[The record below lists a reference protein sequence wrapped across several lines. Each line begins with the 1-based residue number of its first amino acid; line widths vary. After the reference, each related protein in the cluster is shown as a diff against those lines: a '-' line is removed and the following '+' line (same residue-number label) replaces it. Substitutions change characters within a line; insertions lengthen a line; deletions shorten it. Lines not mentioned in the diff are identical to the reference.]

1 MKTGNIS
8 HMSEQLKNPV
18 NGRDHIQGPAS
29 APLVLVEYGDYQC
42 PSCGESYLILKSVQ
56 QQLGNKLRFIFR
68 NFPLEE
74 HPDAFGAA
82 MAAEAAAL
90 QHKFWEMH
98 DLLYSNQL
106 YLGSDD
112 LLGYA
117 EELGLDTRRF
127 SQDLQSEVLAAKI
140 QAEFESGESSG
151 VTGTPNFY
159 INGEKYNGDW
169 EGDSLTHYLKRLL

>member
-1 MKTGNIS
+1 
-8 HMSEQLKNPV
+8 MSEQLQNSVTNK
-18 NGRDHIQGPAS
+18 DHIRGLQT
-29 APLVLVEYGDYQC
+29 APLELLEYGDYQC
-42 PSCGESYLILKSVQ
+42 PSCGEAYFAIKQVQ
-56 QQLGNKLRFIFR
+56 QELGKQVKFIFR
-68 NFPLEE
+68 NFPLAE

-106 YLGSDD
+106 YLSSDD

-117 EELGLDTRRF
+117 EELGLDIQKFT
-127 SQDLQSEVLAAKI
+127 QDLQSEALASKI
-140 QAEFESGESSG
+140 QADFDGGENSG

-159 INGEKYNGDW
+159 INGEKYDGDW
-169 EGDSLTHYLKRLL
+169 EGDSLIYHLKRLL

>member
-1 MKTGNIS
+1 
-8 HMSEQLKNPV
+8 MSEQLQNSVTNK
-18 NGRDHIQGPAS
+18 DHIRGLQT
-29 APLVLVEYGDYQC
+29 APLELVEYGDYQC
-42 PSCGESYLILKSVQ
+42 PSCGEAYIALKQVQ
-56 QQLGNKLRFIFR
+56 QQLRKQVKFIFR
-68 NFPLEE
+68 NFPLAE
-74 HPDAFGAA
+74 HPNAFGAA
-82 MAAEAAAL
+82 IAAEAAAL

-169 EGDSLTHYLKRLL
+169 EGDSLTHYLK